1 MKIAF
6 VLGTG
11 VDDIDFMNVNSLLD
25 KCKSYMPIEIHH
37 LGGSSAAYTKSGFE
51 IRTLTVGTGHTDY
64 NAIVVPG
71 ASSYEALV
79 GKPEVKGFFV
89 GNIENGSH
97 VYSICSG
104 TKLLCELNLIEDFTI
119 SVHQQ
124 KELEYAKY
132 KVKLSH
138 EIVRDRWL
146 TTVSADAAFSYLK
159 SIECFYQILHD
170 NFPRLYETIV
180 RRVELASTRLSP

>member
-37 LGGSSAAYTKSGFE
+37 LGGSSATYTKSGFE

-79 GKPEVKGFFV
+79 GKPEVKGFCRK
-89 GNIENGSH
+89 H
-97 VYSICSG
+97 R
-104 TKLLCELNLIEDFTI
+104 K
-119 SVHQQ
+119 
-124 KELEYAKY
+124 
-132 KVKLSH
+132 
-138 EIVRDRWL
+138 WL
-146 TTVSADAAFSYLK
+146 TCILDLFRHETALR
-159 SIECFYQILHD
+159 IEF
-170 NFPRLYETIV
+170 N
-180 RRVELASTRLSP
+180 